1 MNTSPDTPS
10 ASSVI
15 VATPWSFTKPVIS
28 EAGLDGEL
36 VQLGPK
42 AERSFDAVDRA
53 RALYVAAG
61 AVTVQVGATHYIIQT
76 DAVLPIPADRTLSV
90 RNHGDEPAK
99 VLSLVLPAPR
109 VEWRLFV
116 PDGAALQAD

>member
-1 MNTSPDTPS
+1 MNSSPDSPS
-10 ASSVI
+10 VSSAI
-15 VATPWSFTKPVIS
+15 AAAPWSFTKSVIS
-28 EAGLDGEL
+28 EAGIDGDL
-36 VQLGPK
+36 LQLGPK
-42 AERSFDAVDRA
+42 AERSFESVDRA

-61 AVTVQVGATHYIIQT
+61 AVTVQVGATHFMIKADT
-76 DAVLPIPADRTLSV
+76 VLPIPADRAIAV

-116 PDGAALQAD
+116 PEGAPIAH